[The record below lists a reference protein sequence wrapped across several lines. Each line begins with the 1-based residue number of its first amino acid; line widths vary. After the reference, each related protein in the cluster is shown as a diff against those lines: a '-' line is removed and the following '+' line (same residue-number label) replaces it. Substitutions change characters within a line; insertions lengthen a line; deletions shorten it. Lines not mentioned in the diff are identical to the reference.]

1 MNVRKYEH
9 LVQIILSPS
18 STKMKAAFNVA
29 AMREFR
35 EALAQAKKD
44 DTCRAVLV
52 TSSASTNAWCQ
63 GIDLPALLHTQGD

>member
-1 MNVRKYEH
+1 
-9 LVQIILSPS
+9 
-18 STKMKAAFNVA
+18 MKAAFNVA
-29 AMREFR
+29 AMRELR

-63 GIDLPALLHTQGD
+63 GIDLPALLHTQST